1 MNTLVTPVF
10 TVRRYRPRVH
20 KVDMPKVA
28 VLGAGHGGQAMAG
41 HLGIMGCKV
50 NLYNRSGDRLSTIQ
64 HAGSIELTGQLEG
77 VGKLNLVTTDI
88 EKAIEGAE
96 LIMVVVPANGH
107 APLAEACAP
116 FLKDGQVVVLH
127 PGRTGGALEFLN
139 MIRRMGC
146 TADVIVSEASTLIYA
161 CRMVNPAKV
170 HIFGIKN
177 VIPVAAIPSYR
188 TPEVIRKLNVVYP
201 QFVPGDNVLKT
212 SMDNIGA
219 IFHPAITILNAGR
232 IESTQGEFE
241 FYMEGVTPSVARV
254 LEAMDKERVAVAA
267 AMGIRAISA
276 REWLYMAYDAA
287 GRNLY
292 ESMQANIGYK
302 GITAPSTTM
311 NRYITEDIP
320 MSLVPIASLG
330 HHLEVPTPVIDNMI
344 YLASIIHEVDYW
356 SEGRNVETMGLA
368 NLTVKQIRKL
378 VMEGSLD
385 EA

>member
-1 MNTLVTPVF
+1 MVTPVF
-10 TVRRYRPRVH
+10 TVRRYRSRVQRVDLPR
-20 KVDMPKVA
+20 VA

-41 HLGIMGCKV
+41 HLGMMGCDV
-50 NLYNRSGDRLSTIQ
+50 RLYNRSGDRLVNIQ

-77 VGKLNLVTTDI
+77 VGKLTLVTTDI
-88 EKAIEGAE
+88 EQAIKDVD

-116 FLKDGQVVVLH
+116 YLADGQVVVLH
-127 PGRTGGALEFLN
+127 PGRTGGALEFYN
-139 MIRRMGC
+139 IIRREGC
-146 TADVIVSEASTLIYA
+146 TADVVVSEASTLIYA

-188 TPEVIRKLNVVYP
+188 TPEVIRRLSPIYP

-241 FYMEGVTPSVARV
+241 FYMEGVTPAVARV

-267 AMGIRAISA
+267 AMGIRAMSA

-302 GITAPSTTM
+302 GITAPPTTM
-311 NRYITEDIP
+311 GRYITEDIP

-344 YLASIIHEVDYW
+344 YLASIIHETDYW
-356 SEGRNVETMGLA
+356 AEGRTVETMGLA
-368 NLTVKQIRKL
+368 GLSVKDIRRL
-378 VMEGSLD
+378 VMEGNLD
-385 EA
+385 G